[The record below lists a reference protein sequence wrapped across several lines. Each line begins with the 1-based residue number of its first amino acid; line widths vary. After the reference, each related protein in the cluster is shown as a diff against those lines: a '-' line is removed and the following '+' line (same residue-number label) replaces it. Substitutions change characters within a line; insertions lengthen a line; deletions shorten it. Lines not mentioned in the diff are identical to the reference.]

1 MANAALCPTIW
12 RWVPGVSRL
21 LYVIGAK
28 ARQAALVP
36 AIWVV
41 VSHATSVKGADSS
54 TTSGNS
60 RGGSVFVML
69 HLLQFLARFS
79 DASQSLIP
87 DPPTDHGGKTKD

>member
-12 RWVPGVSRL
+12 RWVSGVSRL
-21 LYVIGAK
+21 LYVIGAM
-28 ARQAALVP
+28 AEQAALIP
-36 AIWVV
+36 AVWV

-60 RGGSVFVML
+60 RGGSVFIMQ